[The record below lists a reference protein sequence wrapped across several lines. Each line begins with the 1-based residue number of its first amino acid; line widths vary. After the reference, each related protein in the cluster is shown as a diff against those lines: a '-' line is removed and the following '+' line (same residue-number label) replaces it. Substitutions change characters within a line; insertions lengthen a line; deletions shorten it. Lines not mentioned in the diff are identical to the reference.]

1 MAKGNKHHGMHSK
14 TDRKSRGRTNI
25 GQPTGPRATKPNF
38 PVTLRVEA
46 NRPQNPGGTVHRG
59 DRRDT
64 SRLYTNNTKHA
75 ARGNN
80 PRPDVKTR
88 AR

>member
-1 MAKGNKHHGMHSK
+1 MAKGNPNQGMHGK
-14 TDRKSRGRTNI
+14 ADRKTRGRTNI
-25 GQPTGPRATKPNF
+25 SQPPAPRATKPNM

-59 DRRDT
+59 DRRDM
-64 SRLYTNNTKHA
+64 SRLYTNNAKHA